1 LRPSSACGIEEIQ
14 DALDNLCHRTD
25 FVGIGFQLAY
35 CWRADSLA
43 SGGCA
48 HRTGLQFADWSAKQS
63 LIAAD
68 IPQYLRPFQ
77 NAIIGIRNIVRGT
90 GLQAKV
96 IVFGIPESLH
106 AVRIAI

>member
-1 LRPSSACGIEEIQ
+1 LRPSSASGIEEIQ

-43 SGGCA
+43 TGGCA

-77 NAIIGIRNIVRGT
+77 NAIIFPVRCQVKEPLIKSVIRAIVDSNCR
-90 GLQAKV
+90 
-96 IVFGIPESLH
+96 
-106 AVRIAI
+106 